1 MNKDKNT
8 KVKELQM
15 KYEAEDFEVLK
26 STVKHFM
33 KNNPNSDMSVVME
46 YRTYPYNQTDDAYA
60 SLNATS

>member
-1 MNKDKNT
+1 
-8 KVKELQM
+8 M

-46 YRTYPYNQTDDAYA
+46 YRPYPYNQTDDAYA